1 MHRYIEALRRRREDL
16 DKNLEMYLSRL
27 SALARKYGGRAYI
40 FGSRVRGD
48 ALPSSDVDVLI
59 VVPDGVDRLEVLHEA
74 RRLVPNT
81 LVDIHVLN
89 EGDAAAFMKM
99 IKELKPL

>member
-1 MHRYIEALRRRREDL
+1 MDR
-16 DKNLEMYLSRL
+16 NLEMYLLRL
-27 SALARKYGGRAYI
+27 SVLAWRYGGRAYI

-48 ALPSSDVDVLI
+48 ALPSSDVLI

-89 EGDAAAFMKM
+89 VDDAVVFMKM
-99 IKELKPL
+99 IEELKPL